1 MLLPSLF
8 VQSKKYLSYHTSPMN
23 NESLLFRE
31 TSSRTLVCTLP
42 PHHRRRRRHVNVR
55 QQLRKRQRKQLR
67 HHDRKVYQVFARR
80 QHHDVHIL
88 DQQGIDT
95 IKLVLLRLIK
105 ICLCLSFSQRNDKYS
120 TKIDYINGWCAWDS
134 NLGLQYVRR
143 RYGGP
148 VFAEQ

>member
-1 MLLPSLF
+1 
-8 VQSKKYLSYHTSPMN
+8 MN

-31 TSSRTLVCTLP
+31 TSSRTLVRTLP

-55 QQLRKRQRKQLR
+55 QQRRKRHQLR

-88 DQQGIDT
+88 DQQGIET

-120 TKIDYINGWCAWDS
+120 TKIDYIKAWMVC
-134 NLGLQYVRR
+134 LGFEPGTTVC
-143 RYGGP
+143 
-148 VFAEQ
+148 